1 MKVAMVTGGLRGIG
15 LGVTKAL
22 LRDGFAVSAMGTSPP
37 DKVQPVLAGLAG
49 TVRYSQGSLD
59 STDDRQRFLDET
71 LAAYGRVDALVNN
84 AGVAPLVRMPLLDMT
99 EESYD
104 RVMGINLRGT
114 MFLSQIVAR
123 VLRKQAQGGFI
134 VNVSSLS
141 AYTAS
146 VARGEYCLSKT
157 GLSMLTKLFAAE
169 LAADGIGVYEVRPGI
184 IDTDMTSVVH
194 QKYTDAIEGGLL
206 PIARWGK
213 PEDIGEAVSLLCS
226 GRLGYSTGDVL
237 NVDGGFHLRTL

>member
-22 LRDGFAVSAMGTSPP
+22 LKDGFAVSAMGTSSP
-37 DKVQPVLAGLAG
+37 DKVQPILAELSG
-49 TVRYSQGSLD
+49 TIRYTQGNLD
-59 STDDRQRFLDET
+59 GTQDRQRFLDET
-71 LAAYGRVDALVNN
+71 LAAYGRVDVLVNN

-99 EESYD
+99 EESFD

-123 VLRKQAQGGFI
+123 ELRKQAQGGVI
-134 VNVSSLS
+134 INISSLS

-146 VARGEYCLSKT
+146 VARGEYCLSKA
-157 GLSMLTKLFAAE
+157 GIAMLTQLFAAE
-169 LAADGIGVYEVRPGI
+169 LAADGIGVYEIRPGI
-184 IDTDMTSVVH
+184 IETDMTAVVH
-194 QKYTDAIEGGLL
+194 QKYTDAIGGGLL

-226 GRLGYSTGDVL
+226 GRLSYSTGDVL
-237 NVDGGFHLRTL
+237 NIDGGFHLRTL

>member
-1 MKVAMVTGGLRGIG
+1 MKIAMVTGGLRGIG
-15 LGVTKAL
+15 LGITKAL

-37 DKVQPVLAGLAG
+37 EKVQAILSELSGA
-49 TVRYSQGSLD
+49 VRYSQGSV
-59 STDDRQRFLDET
+59 DRAEDRERFLAET

-104 RVMGINLRGT
+104 RVMGINLKGT
-114 MFLSQIVAR
+114 LFLSQIAAR
-123 VLRKQAQGGFI
+123 ELRKQAQGGVI
-134 VNVSSLS
+134 INVSSLS

-146 VARGEYCLSKT
+146 VARGEYCISKI
-157 GLSMLTKLFAAE
+157 GMSMLTQLFAAE
-169 LAADGIGVYEVRPGI
+169 LAADGIGVYEIRPGI
-184 IDTDMTSVVH
+184 IETDMTAVVH

-226 GRLGYSTGDVL
+226 GRLRYSTGDVL
-237 NVDGGFHLRTL
+237 NVDGGFHLRRL